1 MDPAVLRSARRH
13 GISDEDM
20 LHAYRNPMRAFRD
33 EDDENF
39 IMYIGDNRSGQ
50 PLEVGVVTD
59 EDGGETVVHA
69 MPARRRYLE

>member
-1 MDPAVLRSARRH
+1 MDPVVRHSARRH

-39 IMYIGDNRSGQ
+39 IMYIGGDRSGQ
-50 PLEVGVVTD
+50 PLEVGVVAD
-59 EDGGETVVHA
+59 EEGRETVVHA
-69 MPARRRYLE
+69 MPARPRYLE